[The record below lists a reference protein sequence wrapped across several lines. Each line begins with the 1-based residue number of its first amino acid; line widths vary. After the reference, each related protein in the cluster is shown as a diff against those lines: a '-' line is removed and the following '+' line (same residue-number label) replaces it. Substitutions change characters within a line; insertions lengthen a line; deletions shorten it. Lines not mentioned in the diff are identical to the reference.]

1 MTQDDHTP
9 ERKPADKPR
18 HPLDDRDRGRPQTRA
33 PDDAADAEDDD
44 LSEEELDEVDIG
56 IADPL
61 DESPAEDLTDDP
73 DSTSDTVQSP
83 GSPSEYDRQ
92 RDARQPDR
100 GGDNW
105 ATDTLGR

>member
-1 MTQDDHTP
+1 MTQDHP
-9 ERKPADKPR
+9 PGRNQAEKPW
-18 HPLDDRDRGRPQTRA
+18 HPLDDRNRGRPPTQA

-44 LSEEELDEVDIG
+44 LSEEELDEFDIG
-56 IADPL
+56 VADPL
-61 DESPAEDLTDDP
+61 DESPAEDGTDDP

-92 RDARQPDR
+92 RDARKPDR
-100 GGDNW
+100 DGDNW